1 MWENP
6 ENQHVNEALNVY
18 LSELNKLLTRIGMNP
33 KIQGGIL
40 YKGSD
45 NCDVDTCTGEHC
57 DYCSANVD
65 EYTMISDIPSIQK
78 QVGSLGK
85 SVEDNHVS
93 GGGIYTRESGGFIE
107 YLKYFSS
114 VYGNI
119 YIFIRVKYNPSEHK
133 LLRENANI
141 WGITSNMPT
150 LANYI
155 VLQYLSD
162 VSLPSMPSMAPKY
175 EEDQL
180 MLLSGK
186 HFLEDLMQ
194 DYISLKH
201 NNFIGDL
208 NIVSSLAYE
217 SQVNF
222 GNIVLLHEDYLVHST
237 DKASWS
243 NSTKNDISD
252 LVRPRMIRLS
262 ILFAEPIAMSNHK
275 RVRKLFEIATGDTYL
290 IGDGV
295 YIYGILTRKSL
306 QDQAVDRYILVSIQ
320 GPLKW
325 ELYEIR
331 STQFKDKLLR
341 VIYDSTGFR
350 LKKKPTYKLDVSN
363 KLGIMKQYVVKG
375 MADVRHSPCYRC
387 AYRNDCGTRTA
398 SEFENT
404 NAVVNNIVNIIREAI
419 SQRHGTTIV
428 FSRYAKQEVQRLKKT
443 CFQIEDVQLTPDNG
457 LIKPI
462 TAIDGAVM
470 CDFDGVCHAIGVI
483 LDGMTIGGSQ
493 EGSAQGAIESKKL
506 EEDISRGARY
516 NSAIRYKNANPCSI
530 ICIVSEDGDVNI
542 I

>member
-1 MWENP
+1 MWEKP
-6 ENQHVNEALNVY
+6 ESQTIDETLSNY
-18 LSELNKLLTRIGMNP
+18 LQELNRLLSKIGMNP

-40 YKGSD
+40 YKGRD
-45 NCDVDTCTGEHC
+45 NCDVDTCAGEHC
-57 DYCSANVD
+57 DYCSANID
-65 EYTMISDIPSIQK
+65 DYTMITDIPSIQK
-78 QVGSLGK
+78 QAGSLGK
-85 SVEDNHVS
+85 SVEYNNVS

-107 YLKYFSS
+107 YLKYVSS

-141 WGITSNMPT
+141 WGITTDMPT

-162 VSLPSMPSMAPKY
+162 VSLPSMPNMAPKY

-180 MLLSGK
+180 MLLAGK

-194 DYISLKH
+194 DYISQKH

-222 GNIVLLHEDYLVHST
+222 GNIVLLHKDYLVHSS
-237 DKASWS
+237 DRALWS
-243 NSTKNDISD
+243 NSSKNDTND
-252 LVRPRMIRLS
+252 LVRPRMIQLNIR
-262 ILFAEPIAMSNHK
+262 FADPIAMSNHK

-295 YIYGILTRKSL
+295 YIYGIATRRSL
-306 QDQAVDRYILVSIQ
+306 QEQAVDRYILVSIQ

-331 STQFKDKLLR
+331 SAQFKDKLLR
-341 VIYDSTGFR
+341 IIYDSTGFR
-350 LKKKPTYKLDVSN
+350 LKKKSTYKLDVSN
-363 KLGIMKQYVVKG
+363 KLAIMNQYVANG
-375 MADVRHSPCYRC
+375 MADSRHSPCYRC
-387 AYRNDCGTRTA
+387 TYKNDCGTRTG
-398 SEFENT
+398 SEIENA
-404 NAVVNNIVNIIREAI
+404 NAVVNNMVNIIKEAI
-419 SQRHGTTIV
+419 SQKHGTTIV

-483 LDGMTIGGSQ
+483 LDGMTIGGAKV
-493 EGSAQGAIESKKL
+493 GSAQGTIESKML